1 MKEYVTACIDGSA
14 ISASVCD
21 TAAWASERLE
31 APLRF
36 IHVLEKPVTPAA
48 EDLSGTIGLGSREHL
63 LEELIALD
71 EQRGKLAIE
80 HGKHMLADARERASE
95 LGVEHIDTEQRHGGL
110 LETLTEY
117 EESTRLF
124 IIGRRGEGHS
134 GQMQTIGSQVENVV
148 RAIHTPIL
156 VAVDEFHAPENFLI
170 AYDGS
175 ETAQNA
181 IERIAGS
188 PLLKNIEGHIVT
200 VGADNEDNR
209 QRLENAAKI
218 LSDTGHQIETH
229 LLEGE
234 VIATLEAFQ
243 QSHNIQL
250 KAMGAYGH
258 SRIREFFV
266 GSNTSRMIGS
276 SPVPLLLL
284 R

>member
-1 MKEYVTACIDGSA
+1 MKEYVTACIEGSA

-21 TAAWASERLE
+21 TAAWASARLE

-80 HGKHMLADARERASE
+80 HGKHMLADALERASE

-156 VAVDEFHAPENFLI
+156 VAVDEFRAPENFLI

-200 VGADNEDNR
+200 VGVDNEDNR

-218 LSDTGHQIETH
+218 LSDTGHQIQTH

>member
-21 TAAWASERLE
+21 TAAWASARLK

-48 EDLSGTIGLGSREHL
+48 EDLSGAIGLGSREHL

-124 IIGRRGEGHS
+124 IIGRQGEGHD
-134 GQMQTIGSQVENVV
+134 GKVQTIGSRVESVV

-156 VAVDEFHAPENFLI
+156 VAVDTFQAPGNFLI

-175 ETAQNA
+175 DTADKA
-181 IERIAGS
+181 IERIASS
-188 PLLKNIEGHIVT
+188 PLLKEIQGYIVT

-209 QRLENAAKI
+209 KHLEYAAS
-218 LSDTGHQIETH
+218 LLRDTGHQIETH
-229 LLEGE
+229 LIQGE
-234 VIATLEAFQ
+234 VIEVLEKFQ
-243 QSHNIQL
+243 QGHQIEL
-250 KAMGAYGH
+250 KVMGAYGH

-266 GSNTSRMIGS
+266 GSNTSKMIS
-276 SPVPLLLL
+276 SSQVPLLLL

>member
-21 TAAWASERLE
+21 TAAWASARLG
-31 APLRF
+31 APLKF
-36 IHVLEKPVTPAA
+36 IHVLEKPVGPAV

-80 HGKHMLADARERASE
+80 HGKHILADARERASK
-95 LGVEHIDTEQRHGGL
+95 LGVEKIDTEQRHGGL
-110 LETLTEY
+110 LESLTEY

-124 IIGRRGEGHS
+124 IIGRLGAGHD
-134 GQMQTIGSQVENVV
+134 GQLLSIGSQVENLV
-148 RAIHTPIL
+148 RGIHTPIL
-156 VAVDEFHAPENFLI
+156 VAVDDFLAPENFLI

-175 ETAQNA
+175 ETANKA
-181 IERIAGS
+181 IERVAAS
-188 PLLKNIEGHIVT
+188 PLLKEIDGHIVT
-200 VGADNEDNR
+200 VGADNDDNR
-209 QRLENAAKI
+209 QRLQSAAKI
-218 LSDTGHQIETH
+218 LRDTGHQVETH
-229 LLEGE
+229 LLQGE
-234 VIATLEAFQ
+234 VVPVLENFQ
-243 QSHNIQL
+243 KSHNIQL
-250 KAMGAYGH
+250 KVMGAYGH

-266 GSNTSRMIGS
+266 GSNTSKMISS

>member
-21 TAAWASERLE
+21 TAAWASERLN
-31 APLRF
+31 APLKF
-36 IHVLEKPVTPAA
+36 IHVLEKPVTPGA

-80 HGKHMLADARERASE
+80 HGKHLLADARERASE
-95 LGVEHIDTEQRHGGL
+95 LGVERIDTEQRHGGL

-117 EESTRLF
+117 EDSTRLF
-124 IIGRRGEGHS
+124 IIGRQGESHYGKI
-134 GQMQTIGSQVENVV
+134 QTIGSQVESVV

-156 VAVDEFHAPENFLI
+156 VAVDEFRAPENFLI

-175 ETAQNA
+175 DTAGKA
-181 IERIAGS
+181 IERVAAS
-188 PLLKNIEGHIVT
+188 PLLKDIEGHIIT
-200 VGADNEDNR
+200 VGIDNDDNR
-209 QRLENAAKI
+209 QRLENATKI
-218 LSDTGHQIETH
+218 LRDTGHQIETH
-229 LLEGE
+229 LLQGE
-234 VIATLEAFQ
+234 VTDVLENFQ
-243 QSHNIQL
+243 KSHNIQL
-250 KAMGAYGH
+250 KVMGAYGH
-258 SRIREFFV
+258 SRIREFFL